1 MRLEQSKPTV
11 LVARQD
17 PSSLRP
23 SSGALLEHQPVD
35 GPFRPP
41 PPAE

>member
-11 LVARQD
+11 PVAAQD
-17 PSSLRP
+17 PSDNRP
-23 SSGALLEHQPVD
+23 LSGAELEHQPVD
-35 GPFRPP
+35 GPFTPP